1 MKIKSLLILV
11 VLSGVLFLTSCLG
24 SDEQLEFSTNDVIT
38 SFNLPKIHNKQY
50 SFTIDQIGGSIYNRD
65 SLPYKSDTIIDKI
78 IIDKIVY
85 PGYLTSADT
94 LFSYTTDSVDLR
106 KPLEI
111 TSHAP
116 DGVNKR
122 NYTIKV
128 NVHQQD
134 PDSLNWT
141 KISTTFAN
149 KKFEKG
155 EHKTIIFKGQLR
167 AYNKEVV
174 FSSSLED
181 GKNWVSESL
190 SGIPASFN
198 IQSLLVHNDKVY
210 GVTEEG
216 KVYSSTDGIDFA
228 EDNELSTKTVVS
240 LIYSYNNELY
250 GIVKEGE
257 ENLFAIFNANGSPT
271 WTAYQKV
278 KENFPLEN
286 YSSLDYTTL
295 TGTKRVITTGK
306 PHNVKDSTLTWF
318 TTTGENWVEMKPEKI
333 ERACPYMEKPTIVY
347 QDKKFFMLGGEY
359 KNIYYSKEAIN
370 WRISESK
377 VLYPSEEAFL
387 KRKNSS
393 TVTDDKGFI
402 WITWG
407 NEDEV
412 WRGRVNKLGFK
423 NLIE

>member
-11 VLSGVLFLTSCLG
+11 VLSTTLLFTSCLG
-24 SDEQLEFSTNDVIT
+24 SDEQIEFSTNDVIT
-38 SFNLPKIHNKQY
+38 SFALPKIHKKQY
-50 SFTIDQIGGSIYNRD
+50 FFTIDQIGGSIYNRD
-65 SLPYKSDTIIDKI
+65 SLPFRADTIIDKI
-78 IIDKIVY
+78 IIDQITY
-85 PGYLTSADT
+85 PGYITSADT

-141 KISTTFAN
+141 KISTSFAN
-149 KKFEKG
+149 AAFNKG

-167 AYNKEVV
+167 AYNKEIAY
-174 FSSSLED
+174 SSSLED
-181 GKNWVSESL
+181 GKEWVSESL
-190 SGIPASFN
+190 SGIPSSLD
-198 IQSLLVHNDKVY
+198 IQSLMVHNDKIY

-228 EDNELSTKTVVS
+228 EDTELNTKTVVS
-240 LIYSYNNELY
+240 LIYSFNNELY

-257 ENLFAIFNANGSPT
+257 ENRFAIFSSGEWIIYETIKPA
-271 WTAYQKV
+271 
-278 KENFPLEN
+278 FPLKN
-286 YSSLDYTTL
+286 LSTIDYTTA
-295 TGTKRVITTGK
+295 TGTQRVITTGK
-306 PHNVKDSTLTWF
+306 PHNEKDSTLTWF
-318 TTTGENWVEMKPEKI
+318 TTTGKNWFEMKPDSI
-333 ERACPYMEKPTIVY
+333 EHTCPYMEKPTIVY
-347 QDKKFFMLGGEY
+347 QDKMFYMLGGKY
-359 KNIYYSKEAIN
+359 KNIYSSREAIT
-370 WRISESK
+370 WRITKSK
-377 VLYPSEEAFL
+377 VFYPSDNAFL
-387 KRKNSS
+387 GRNNSS
-393 TVTDDKGFI
+393 IVTDDKGFI
-402 WITWG
+402 WVTWG

-423 NLIE
+423 DSFE

>member
-11 VLSGVLFLTSCLG
+11 VLSGTLFFTSCLD
-24 SDEQLEFSTNDVIT
+24 SDEQLEYSTNDVIT
-38 SFNLPKIHNKQY
+38 SFNLPKINNKQY
-50 SFTIDQIGGSIYNRD
+50 FFTIDQIEGAIYNRD
-65 SLPYKSDTIIDKI
+65 SLPFKSDTIIDKI

-106 KPLEI
+106 KPIKI

-122 NYTIKV
+122 DYTITV

-141 KISTTFAN
+141 KISTTFTN
-149 KKFEKG
+149 KMFEKG

-167 AYNKEVV
+167 AYNKEVA

-181 GKNWVSESL
+181 GKIWVSESL
-190 SGIPASFN
+190 SGIPSSLD
-198 IQSLLVHNDKVY
+198 IQSLIVHNDKIY

-216 KVYSSTDGIDFA
+216 EVYSSTDGIDFS
-228 EDNELSTKTVVS
+228 EDTELNTKTVTS
-240 LIYSYNNELY
+240 LIYSFNDALY

-257 ENLFAIFNANGSPT
+257 ENRFAIFNSNEWAIYET
-271 WTAYQKV
+271 V
-278 KENFPLEN
+278 KEAFPLKN
-286 YSSLDYTTL
+286 LSTIDYTTS
-295 TGTKRVITTGK
+295 TGTQRIITTGK
-306 PHNVKDSTLTWF
+306 PHHVNDSTLTWF
-318 TTTGENWVEMKPEKI
+318 TTTGKNWFEMKPESI
-333 ERACPYMEKPTIVY
+333 EQACPYMEKPTLVY
-347 QDKKFFMLGGEY
+347 QDKQFLMLGGEY

-370 WRISESK
+370 WRVSQSK
-377 VLYPSEEAFL
+377 TLYPSEEIFF
-387 KRKNSS
+387 KRENSS

-423 NLIE
+423 NPFE